1 MFIFVSTFKLHSM
14 KLLLLILPFISLFA
28 LSQGDVFSRDY
39 DYYLASSTSKHNY
52 FANGDRISVFSTV
65 TNDIN
70 FNEINLITILR
81 KNATTGQTSQFD
93 LVLEDFHSSI
103 IYGIITYS
111 DNSYL
116 IAIQDFANDVN
127 QILLKFSANNSL
139 LWKERIFVSTITS
152 TYKDNEILD
161 NGQGGAYL
169 MISDGE
175 SSGIININENGQIQW
190 AKSIVGENSSGKSPG
205 FSICKN
211 ASGGVNGTLKDESYQ
226 CVFSLDNNGNEIW
239 SKSHVDMQYRWP
251 VRIQQTNDSGFIVG
265 GTFYDFLNNQHYPYI
280 NKYSSNG
287 TVQFAKKIN
296 LLSSELCDIQQDSN
310 GEYYI
315 LISYGNN
322 IIISKINEQG
332 IVTDS
337 RIENSNVEILNSRF
351 INQPNNLEFNVFI
364 NGDVTFNQAIVNFD
378 GDLSSLCYFESY
390 PNVTTSNDS
399 EFLNAIV
406 NTGVNINTITPQI
419 FNDITVA
426 FPSISLIYSADYCSF
441 LGTPETLLDE
451 TISIYP
457 NPTSNNLT
465 IDLDGQIFNDIRL
478 HELNGKFVKS
488 ICVECSGQITESLE
502 SIDKGV
508 YFLHFNKEDA
518 LITKKIV
525 IN

>member
-1 MFIFVSTFKLHSM
+1 MR
-14 KLLLLILPFISLFA
+14 LLLLLLPFIPLFSI
-28 LSQGDVFSRDY
+28 SQSDVFYRDQ
-39 DYYLASSTSKHNY
+39 DYYLSSRPSKHNY
-52 FANGDRISVFSTV
+52 FANGDRISVFGSM
-65 TNDIN
+65 NDGID
-70 FNEINLITILR
+70 LITILR
-81 KNATTGQTSQFD
+81 KDVTTGQTSQFD
-93 LVLEDFHSSI
+93 VVLEEFYASN
-103 IYGIITYS
+103 IYGIVTYS

-116 IAIQDFANDVN
+116 IAIQDLTNDVS
-127 QILLKFSANNSL
+127 QILLKFSANNTL
-139 LWKERIFVSTITS
+139 QWKERIFVSTIT
-152 TYKDNEILD
+152 TPYNDNEILD

-169 MISDGE
+169 MISEGE
-175 SSGIININENGQIQW
+175 SSGIININSNGQIQW
-190 AKSIVGENSSGKSPG
+190 AKSIIGGNSSGKSPG

-226 CVFSLDNNGNEIW
+226 CIFSLDNNGNEIW
-239 SKSHVDMQYRWP
+239 SKSHVDMKYRWP
-251 VRIQQTNDSGFIVG
+251 VRIIQTNDGGFIVG
-265 GTFYDFLNNQHYPYI
+265 GTFYDVLNNQHYPYF

-315 LISYGNN
+315 LTSYGNN
-322 IIISKINEQG
+322 ITITKIDNQG

-337 RIENSNVEILNSRF
+337 RIENSNVEILYTRF
-351 INQPNNLEFNVFI
+351 INQPNNLGFNVLVH
-364 NGDVTFNQAIVNFD
+364 DEVSYNQAIIDFN
-378 GDLSSLCYFESY
+378 GDLSSLCFSETF

-419 FNDITVA
+419 FNDFTVT
-426 FPSISLIYSADYCSF
+426 FPSLSIINTEEYCSF
-441 LGTPETLLDE
+441 LGVSETLLDE

-478 HELNGKFVKS
+478 HDLNGKFVKS
-488 ICVECSGQITESLE
+488 ICVNCSGQITESLE

-508 YFLHFNKEDA
+508 YFLHFNKENE